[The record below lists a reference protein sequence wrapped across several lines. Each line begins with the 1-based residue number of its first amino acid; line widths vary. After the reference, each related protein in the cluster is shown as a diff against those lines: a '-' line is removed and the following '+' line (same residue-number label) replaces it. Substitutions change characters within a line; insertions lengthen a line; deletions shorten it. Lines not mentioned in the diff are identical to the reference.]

1 MANKPAFM
9 GNPFDPLGH
18 VTIVGLMGQREVDLG
33 GPLTQVSPGVWG
45 GDGMMFN
52 SRGVQVMA
60 SGEIVRP
67 PAVMALN
74 RGGGNDNQVEQ

>member
-1 MANKPAFM
+1 MSSNPAFM

-18 VTIVGLMGQREVDLG
+18 VVIVGLVGQREVDLG
-33 GPLTQVSPGVWG
+33 GPLTQDSVGIWR

-60 SGEIVRP
+60 TGEIVRP
-67 PAVMALN
+67 PKVMAVN
-74 RGGGNDNQVEQ
+74 R